1 MMMVKLLRLQLI
13 TMMSLEWSKGEYA
26 KVCSPECHKGFLF
39 LKGGQFYLK
48 LFSQFF
54 SCFDE
59 IENGEKIN
67 FLNIFLGRRIF
78 FRGGAN
84 LF

>member
-1 MMMVKLLRLQLI
+1 MMMMVKLLRLQLI

-54 SCFDE
+54 LALTKLKM
-59 IENGEKIN
+59 EKKQVG
-67 FLNIFLGRRIF
+67 LSRAKLR
-78 FRGGAN
+78 
-84 LF
+84 